1 MTTRG
6 LVALSRSEWPNLC
19 RLSLVSEVNHLEGNQ
34 MQMISAA
41 EKGGLLKG
49 FNKAQWPELIDLDVY
64 AFGLHSFNMAWL
76 TQGA

>member
-1 MTTRG
+1 
-6 LVALSRSEWPNLC
+6 
-19 RLSLVSEVNHLEGNQ
+19 